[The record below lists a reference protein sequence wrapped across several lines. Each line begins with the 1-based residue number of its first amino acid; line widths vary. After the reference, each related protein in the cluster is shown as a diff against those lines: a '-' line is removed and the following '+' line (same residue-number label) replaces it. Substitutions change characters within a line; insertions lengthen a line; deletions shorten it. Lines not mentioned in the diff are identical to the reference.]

1 MTSIEEYLGRI
12 DLVTAVVVALV
23 AGGLA
28 LGINRFLQASADEV
42 FGAVPF
48 INGSVANAILRRR
61 RGVPTER
68 WVCTVCRSLNIPT
81 ATVCYHGCGKRED
94 VAMVRAHDPA
104 EPPTGEG
111 PGTAGEGPAP
121 TS

>member
-23 AGGLA
+23 AGALA

-48 INGSVANAILRRR
+48 INGSVANALLRRR
-61 RGVPTER
+61 HGVATEP
-68 WVCTVCRSLNIPT
+68 WACSVCRSVNIPT
-81 ATVCYHGCGKRED
+81 ATVCYHGCGRRED
-94 VAMVRAHDPA
+94 VAMVRAQDPI
-104 EPPTGEG
+104 ETP
-111 PGTAGEGPAP
+111 AGEGPAP
-121 TS
+121 AG